1 MLQLNIYTEKSKRS
15 ILKAINMTEECRYKY
30 LEPQVL
36 MAGIV
41 NEGRDMLSYV
51 MQFLHVDRIAF
62 CKRINEAILEINGI
76 SDEAPVYLHDG
87 ADADAYRD
95 RARAGAG
102 ACRGQG
108 V

>member
-1 MLQLNIYTEKSKRS
+1 
-15 ILKAINMTEECRYKY
+15 MTEECRYKY

-62 CKRINEAILEINGI
+62 CKRINEAILEINEI
-76 SDEAPVYLHDG
+76 SDEAPVLGEITSENKSIKATIPGH
-87 ADADAYRD
+87 
-95 RARAGAG
+95 
-102 ACRGQG
+102 G
-108 V
+108 VVVFKYIKK